1 MTTYIL
7 GDDDYEVSNYQFWIV
22 WTYYQFIRSFQDET
36 SDSDNESNTEMSDK
50 NIGSPADE
58 SLEVESILDS
68 SIQFKIDRSRSV
80 PPKSSESMIEASCS
94 RPVTMPP
101 LKSQIPKTSKSL
113 VFRKFE
119 DVEEFTG

>member
-1 MTTYIL
+1 MYLIPFTYL
-7 GDDDYEVSNYQFWIV
+7 HS
-22 WTYYQFIRSFQDET
+22 YYINQDET
-36 SDSDNESNTEMSDK
+36 SDSDNESNTEMSEK
-50 NIGSPADE
+50 NIGSPAEE

-68 SIQFKIDRSRSV
+68 SIQSKMDRSRSV
-80 PPKSSESMIEASCS
+80 PPKSSESMIEATCS

-119 DVEEFTG
+119 DFEEFTG

>member
-1 MTTYIL
+1 
-7 GDDDYEVSNYQFWIV
+7 
-22 WTYYQFIRSFQDET
+22 
-36 SDSDNESNTEMSDK
+36 MSDK

-68 SIQFKIDRSRSV
+68 SVQFKLDRSRSV
-80 PPKSSESMIEASCS
+80 PPKSSESMIEAEASCS

-101 LKSQIPKTSKSL
+101 LKSQIPKNSKSL

-119 DVEEFTG
+119 DVEKFTG

>member
-1 MTTYIL
+1 
-7 GDDDYEVSNYQFWIV
+7 
-22 WTYYQFIRSFQDET
+22 
-36 SDSDNESNTEMSDK
+36 MSDK

-80 PPKSSESMIEASCS
+80 PPKSSESMIEEPSS

-101 LKSQIPKTSKSL
+101 LKSQIPKTSKTL

-119 DVEEFTG
+119 DDGEFTG